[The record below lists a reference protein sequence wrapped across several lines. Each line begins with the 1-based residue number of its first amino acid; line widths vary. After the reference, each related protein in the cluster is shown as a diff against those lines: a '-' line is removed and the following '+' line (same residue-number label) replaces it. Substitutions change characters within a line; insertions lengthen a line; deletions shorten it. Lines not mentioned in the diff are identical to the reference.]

1 MGLKTFISLFTFITA
16 FSFAQVGIGTTSPHS
31 QLEIAS
37 SNQVTPANT
46 DGVLIPKINTFPA
59 TNPTA
64 LQQGMLVYLTTTAT
78 FASTS
83 RSPGFYY
90 WDNTTTNWI
99 GIQTNPTSNWN
110 LLGNA
115 ATSIST
121 NFIGT
126 TDNTD
131 LVIKRNNIRAGYIGN
146 PSTSPFTNANTSFGA
161 NSLLNPTI
169 TGVVGEGTRNSAFG
183 VNAMPGLTTGGLNT
197 GIGEYTLFSA
207 TTGSANTA
215 VGSAALYSVSTGR
228 FNVAVGR
235 NALVTSNGSNNIGIG
250 TSALNGNSSGNNN
263 IAIGTSSFRLNSTGS
278 NNLALGNQAGYNET
292 GSNKLYIEM
301 STAVSGTDSSE
312 NNALIYGEFDNR
324 IVRTNGQLQI
334 GNPTTSGYTF
344 PTTRGTNNQILQTNA
359 TGTLSWVNSINNFS
373 LVRANLTANQVVNA
387 TGWQKITFNTTLFD
401 SGSEFVTATNRFV
414 ANKNGYYEINAG
426 FHTFNKNDTEQYAI
440 AVYKNGVEYQET
452 AAHHYGDKLISRTIN
467 CTISLNVNDYIE
479 IYMFNGNAPTTV
491 DGFTGKTYFEVK
503 QIR

>member
-1 MGLKTFISLFTFITA
+1 MNLKFYFGFLLLITTTT
-16 FSFAQVGIGTTSPHS
+16 FAQVGVGTFMPNA

-37 SNQVTPANT
+37 SNQATPANT
-46 DGVLIPKINTFPA
+46 DGILIPKVDTFPA

-78 FASTS
+78 FATVS
-83 RSPGFYY
+83 RPPGFYY
-90 WDNTTTNWI
+90 WDNATTNWI
-99 GIQTNPTSNWN
+99 GIQTNPTANWN

-115 ATSIST
+115 GTNVST

-126 TDNTD
+126 TDNVD
-131 LVIKRNNIRAGYIGN
+131 VVIKRNNVRAGYIGN
-146 PSTSPFTNANTSFGA
+146 PNTSPFTNANTSFGA
-161 NSLLNPTI
+161 NSLRNPTI
-169 TGVVGEGTRNSAFG
+169 TGSVGEGTRNSAFG
-183 VNAMPGLTTGGLNT
+183 VNSMPGLTTGGLNT
-197 GIGEYTLFSA
+197 GLGEFTLFLA

-215 VGSAALYSVSTGR
+215 VGSSALYSVSTGR

-235 NALVTSNGSNNIGIG
+235 NALVTSNGTNNIGIG
-250 TSALNGNSSGNNN
+250 TSAFNGNSSGNNN
-263 IAIGTSSFRLNSTGS
+263 VGLGTSAFRVNSTGS

-301 STAVSGTDSSE
+301 STATNGTDSSV

-334 GNPTTSGYTF
+334 GNPTTTGYTF

-373 LVRANLTANQVVNA
+373 LVRANLTANQVVSS

-401 SGSEFVTATNRFV
+401 TGSEFVTATNRFV
-414 ANKNGYYEINAG
+414 ATKVGYYEINAG
-426 FHTFNKNDTEQYAI
+426 YHTFNKTDAEQYAI
-440 AVYKNGVEYQET
+440 AVYINGVEYQET
-452 AAHHYGDKLISRTIN
+452 AAHHYGDKLIARTIN
-467 CTISLNVNDYIE
+467 CTISLNVNDSIE
-479 IYMFNGNAPTTV
+479 IYMFNGNAPTTI
-491 DGFTGKTYFEVK
+491 DGFSGKTYFEVK